1 MRIVR
6 LDLHNIR
13 AIREA
18 QLLPAGRLNFL
29 SGENGS
35 GKSSVLEALHVLGF
49 GRSFRGR
56 VRDGLIRENM
66 PALQIF
72 CEWQDVN
79 NQTQKAGLKHA
90 GGDWQAKLNGE
101 EVGQLGDLC
110 AAFAVSIFE
119 PNSHILVSGSSEYR
133 RRFLDWGLFHV
144 EQSYLELW
152 RRYARALKQRNAL
165 LKQKNPVSLLDT
177 WDFEL
182 AEAAAPLLWYRRNYL
197 DGLLPYLQQVS
208 EQLLPTFGAL
218 SFEFFP
224 GWKNEQMTL
233 ADALLLNRDRD
244 LSLGH
249 TSVGPHRADWKLY
262 FSNKSKTEAYSR
274 GQAKTLALTCL
285 LAQARHFQEAR
296 GESPVMLLD
305 DFASELDGK
314 HRGRVL
320 DELETTGA
328 QVFMTGVELPAEMRG
343 REVRVFHV
351 EHGRIHEPEV

>member
-18 QLLPAGRLNFL
+18 QLQPASNLNFL
-29 SGENGS
+29 SGENGA
-35 GKSSVLEALHVLGF
+35 GKSTVLEALHILGY

-56 VRDGLIRENM
+56 VRDGLIRESM

-72 CEWQDVN
+72 CEWQDAN

-110 AAFAVSIFE
+110 AAFAVSVFE
-119 PNSHILVSGSSEYR
+119 PNSHLLVSGSSEYR

-144 EQSYLELW
+144 EQSYLVLW

-165 LKQKNPVSLLDT
+165 LKQKNLGGLLDT

-182 AEAAAPLLWYRRNYL
+182 AEAAAPVLWYRRSYL

-208 EQLLPTFGAL
+208 EQLLPAFGDL
-218 SFEFFP
+218 SFELFA
-224 GWKNEQMTL
+224 GWKNEQMTF
-233 ADALLLNRDRD
+233 ADALLLNRERD
-244 LSLGH
+244 LSLGY
-249 TSVGPHRADWKLY
+249 TGIGPHRADWKLH
-262 FSNKSKTEAYSR
+262 FSNKSKAEAYSR

-285 LAQARHFQEAR
+285 LAQARHFQQLR
-296 GESPVMLLD
+296 GEPPVMLLD
-305 DFASELDGK
+305 DFSSELDGK

-320 DELETTGA
+320 DELEATGA
-328 QVFMTGVELPAEMRG
+328 QVFMTGVELPAEMQG

-351 EHGRIHEPEV
+351 EHGQIHAPEF